1 MAQVQQKRKIP
12 LSRQEESR
20 LSQIQLNVKTP
31 EVRRE
36 SSEMSAE
43 STTVKDVRD
52 CEGESGVEMSSL
64 ENSTA
69 STDTQDAKQNGRKIM
84 HNTYTWKYRYKPT
97 EN

>member
-12 LSRQEESR
+12 LTRQEESR
-20 LSQIQLNVKTP
+20 LSQIQLNVKT
-31 EVRRE
+31 RE

-69 STDTQDAKQNGRKIM
+69 STDTPDAKQNGSKIVY
-84 HNTYTWKYRYKPT
+84 NTYTTWKYRYKPT